1 MQMTPEKFESL
12 CRVKAVIDKMVEL
25 IKAFKK
31 LNEEEYKLLI
41 TALEKSL
48 EEKK

>member
-1 MQMTPEKFESL
+1 MTPEKFESL

-25 IKAFKK
+25 IKSFKE

-41 TALEKSL
+41 TTNEKSL

>member
-1 MQMTPEKFESL
+1 MTPEKFESL
-12 CRVKAVIDKMVEL
+12 CRVKAVIDKFDEL
-25 IKAFKK
+25 IKAFKE
-31 LNEEEYKLLI
+31 LNKEEYKLLI